1 MTNWKEYI
9 ENFFNLLNVNFEKK
23 ANGNLHPTITYF
35 INGIYIQFDFLNSTH
50 LNKIEIGK
58 EIGNFRSN
66 YKIIFDQLKP
76 KNFLVKQNCWEI
88 DTKTSCQLEFN
99 EINSGKI
106 SGFLKLLIEKGWT
119 EKLYEYGGT
128 EYKNELIIENQH
140 LLISLK
146 SDMEQDIPFLFD
158 SILRKIE
165 DIWFDIN
172 LKSKKKI
179 IVNIIEPLKNN
190 IA

>member
-9 ENFFNLLNVNFEKK
+9 ENFFNLLNVEFEKK
-23 ANGNLHPTITYF
+23 TTRNLITYV
-35 INGIYIQFDFLNSTH
+35 INGVYLEFEFLNANS

-66 YKIIFDQLKP
+66 YKIIFDKEKP

-88 DTKTSCQLEFN
+88 DSKSSYQIEFN
-99 EINSGKI
+99 EINIGNLKR
-106 SGFLKLLIEKGWT
+106 FLKILIEEGWT
-119 EKLYEYGGT
+119 EKIYEYGEK
-128 EYKNELIIENQH
+128 EYKTELIIEKQAFV
-140 LLISLK
+140 ISLK
-146 SDMEQDIPFLFD
+146 SNMEQDFPFLFD
-158 SILRKIE
+158 PIFRRIE

-179 IVNIIEPLKNN
+179 IINIIEPLKKN

>member
-1 MTNWKEYI
+1 M
-9 ENFFNLLNVNFEKK
+9 
-23 ANGNLHPTITYF
+23 
-35 INGIYIQFDFLNSTH
+35 
-50 LNKIEIGK
+50 
-58 EIGNFRSN
+58 
-66 YKIIFDQLKP
+66 
-76 KNFLVKQNCWEI
+76 
-88 DTKTSCQLEFN
+88 
-99 EINSGKI
+99 
-106 SGFLKLLIEKGWT
+106 IEKGWT
-119 EKLYEYGGT
+119 EKLYEYEGT

-146 SDMEQDIPFLFD
+146 SNMEQDIPFLFY

-179 IVNIIEPLKNN
+179 KVNIIEPLKNN

>member
-9 ENFFNLLNVNFEKK
+9 DNFFNLLNVEFEKK
-23 ANGNLHPTITYF
+23 TTQNLITYV
-35 INGIYIQFDFLNSTH
+35 INGVYLQFEFLNANS

-66 YKIIFDQLKP
+66 YKIIFDKEKP

-88 DTKTSCQLEFN
+88 GAKLSYQLAFN
-99 EINSGKI
+99 EINIGNLKS
-106 SGFLKLLIEKGWT
+106 FLKILIEKGWT
-119 EKLYEYGGT
+119 EKIYEYGKT
-128 EYKNELIIENQH
+128 EYKNELIIENQKFV
-140 LLISLK
+140 ISLK
-146 SDMEQDIPFLFD
+146 SNTEQDVPLLFD
-158 SILRKIE
+158 SILRRIE

-179 IVNIIEPLKNN
+179 IIDIIEPLKKN

>member
-9 ENFFNLLNVNFEKK
+9 ENFFNLLNVEFEKK
-23 ANGNLHPTITYF
+23 TTRNLITYV
-35 INGIYIQFDFLNSTH
+35 INGVYLEFEFLNANS

-66 YKIIFDQLKP
+66 YKIIFDKEKP

-88 DTKTSCQLEFN
+88 DSKSSHQLEFN
-99 EINSGKI
+99 EINIGNLKR
-106 SGFLKLLIEKGWT
+106 FLKILIEKGWT
-119 EKLYEYGGT
+119 EKIYEYGET
-128 EYKNELIIENQH
+128 EYKNELIIEKQMFV
-140 LLISLK
+140 ISLK
-146 SDMEQDIPFLFD
+146 SNMEQDIPLLFD
-158 SILRKIE
+158 SIFRRIE

-179 IVNIIEPLKNN
+179 LINIIEPLKKN